1 MDSQAINSGDRFFRV
16 NLLSWLTTK
25 SNYQKALITRRFS
38 TRSRN
43 ILGMASRNT
52 IAAVAAPWRRR
63 FVRLSSDYDLDTI
76 NLELLQQNIALEGG
90 KITFHVRLATNI
102 IVNGNGVERR
112 RKSGVISAT

>member
-1 MDSQAINSGDRFFRV
+1 
-16 NLLSWLTTK
+16 
-25 SNYQKALITRRFS
+25 
-38 TRSRN
+38 
-43 ILGMASRNT
+43 MASRNT
-52 IAAVAAPWRRR
+52 IAAVAAPWRR